1 MPADALTQ
9 ATEQLAP
16 GRAST
21 NFFDPTQGQDVVSR
35 YASARIAAEGAAVA
49 NEAATRLNASRMDR
63 AAERRKAMLF
73 DRDEKDYQEK
83 TDFKAQRGE
92 FLSQLSQIDPNAED
106 YDTTI
111 TEFVSKLPPAA
122 LQDDAVQAILT
133 HKNRV
138 ADSIRQEKEM
148 RVRTGYSFDH
158 RRKLQEEKAVAR
170 FTEMGLPPEKIVRD
184 AEGNIDVAETSYLA
198 GRAASEAKK
207 GDAKE
212 IAAEKAKL
220 AAEGKAAK
228 DTEIN
233 RRKSVMEVGVADQGA
248 FPSQVVAFEKA
259 NPQYDPETATPEQKA
274 ANLEAKNYEE
284 QKLNS
289 EMASA
294 LSHDTPE
301 GYVNLVPNATA
312 KQKEKR
318 RELWKLAH
326 EMSGNAAPEPAPAT
340 ETAKP
345 DAVEA
350 TAVKDGVT
358 YEKRGGKWY
367 RK

>member
-16 GRAST
+16 ARAST
-21 NFFDPTQGQDVVSR
+21 NFFDPTQGQDVLSR
-35 YASARIAAEGAAVA
+35 YASARMAAEGAAVA
-49 NEAATRLNASRMDR
+49 NEAATRLAASRIDR
-63 AAERRKAMLF
+63 AAERRRAMLF

-106 YDTTI
+106 YDKTV

-133 HKNRV
+133 HKNKV

-148 RVRTGYSFDH
+148 RARTDYSFDQ

-207 GDAKE
+207 GDTLE
-212 IAAEKAKL
+212 IATEKAKM

-248 FPSQVVAFEKA
+248 FPSQVVAFEKS
-259 NPQYDPETATPEQKA
+259 NPQYDPDTATPEQKA
-274 ANLEAKNYEE
+274 AYLEAKNYEK

-294 LSHDTPE
+294 LNYDTADA
-301 GYVNLVPNATA
+301 YANLVPNATA
-312 KQKEKR
+312 KQKAKR
-318 RELWKLAH
+318 RDLWNLAR
-326 EMSGNAAPEPAPAT
+326 EMSGNAEPAKAEPEPAKAAAPKIRKFNLAT
-340 ETAKP
+340 
-345 DAVEA
+345 
-350 TAVKDGVT
+350 
-358 YEKRGGKWY
+358 GKFE
-367 RK
+367 

>member
-16 GRAST
+16 ARAST
-21 NFFDPTQGQDVVSR
+21 NFFDPTQGQDVLSR
-35 YASARIAAEGAAVA
+35 YASARMAAEGAAVA
-49 NEAATRLNASRMDR
+49 NEAATRLAASRIDR
-63 AAERRKAMLF
+63 AAERRRAMLF

-106 YDTTI
+106 YDKTV

-133 HKNRV
+133 HKNKV

-148 RVRTGYSFDH
+148 RARTDYSFDQ
-158 RRKLQEEKAVAR
+158 RRKLQEEKAIAR

-207 GDAKE
+207 GDTLE
-212 IAAEKAKL
+212 VAAEKAKM

-233 RRKSVMEVGVADQGA
+233 RRKSVMEIGVADQGA
-248 FPSQVVAFEKA
+248 FPSQVVAFKKA
-259 NPQYDPETATPEQKA
+259 NPQYDPDTATPEQQA
-274 ANLEAKNYEE
+274 ALLEATNYEK

-326 EMSGNAAPEPAPAT
+326 EMSGNAEPAKPEPV
-340 ETAKP
+340 KP

-350 TAVKDGVT
+350 TVVKDGVT
-358 YEKRGGKWY
+358 YEKWGGKWY

>member
-16 GRAST
+16 ARAST
-21 NFFDPTQGQDVVSR
+21 NFFDPTQGQDVLSR
-35 YASARIAAEGAAVA
+35 YASARTAAEGAAVA
-49 NEAATRLNASRMDR
+49 NEAATRLAASRIDR
-63 AAERRKAMLF
+63 AAERRRTMLF

-106 YDTTI
+106 YDTAV

-122 LQDDAVQAILT
+122 LQDDAVQAILS

-148 RVRTGYSFDH
+148 RARTDYSFDQ
-158 RRKLQEEKAVAR
+158 RRKMQQEKALTR
-170 FTEMGLPPEKIVRD
+170 FAEMGLPPEKVVRD
-184 AEGNIDVAETSYLA
+184 ADGNIDEVETAFLA

-207 GDAKE
+207 GDTKE
-212 IAAEKAKL
+212 IIAERAKVS
-220 AAEGKAAK
+220 AEAQAAK
-228 DTEIN
+228 TAEID

-248 FPSQVVAFEKA
+248 FPSQLVSFEKA
-259 NPQYDPETATPEQKA
+259 NPKFDPTDATPEQKA
-274 ANLEAKNYEE
+274 AYLEAKSYEAK
-284 QKLNS
+284 KLNS
-289 EMASA
+289 EMATA
-294 LSHDTPE
+294 LSRSEDDYVKGRPDEKWSFTP
-301 GYVNLVPNATA
+301 AQ
-312 KQKEKR
+312 QKKR
-318 RELWKLAH
+318 RDLWNLAH
-326 EMSGNAAPEPAPAT
+326 EMSGNAEPAKPEP
-340 ETAKP
+340 AKP

-350 TAVKDGVT
+350 TVVKDGVT